1 MSRKHRHASPILV
14 LSLATLAAGGCATD
28 MGLNALERAIGSLD
42 KAFAPDSVFVL
53 NPLYVAQQQERM
65 ASLSVASA
73 PEASFSS
80 SAEETLGT
88 SLALG
93 DDECKYVPLGFAFSF
108 YGRELGSTW
117 VCANGNANF
126 TTKFSTSFNDFRATL
141 PNGHFLLAA
150 PATSDWVPDGANNV
164 YYQTVGIAPS
174 RRFIVTW
181 NNLRNRKST
190 MNGPRST
197 FRLIL
202 HETSNLVE
210 LHYPSL
216 IRELNVTAAKAG
228 ISGGSTNYIVIAS
241 GAQLFDLSGTS
252 VCFTPTDPA
261 SYEVTREPCPIL
273 APPNTAPVADAAGPY
288 EADEGSLIHF
298 DGTTSWDAEGDAL
311 TYAWS
316 FGDGAT
322 ASEGFTSHSYPDNG
336 EYPVLL
342 SVTDPHGLTSE
353 AATSAIVRNVNPAIS
368 LASAGS
374 GMQIASFGAS
384 APLATIV
391 SGETATISATFAD
404 PGLGDAPWRW
414 SVDWG
419 NGLVDVGTTVDQ
431 SAPIVVERRL
441 LAPGTHTV
449 TLVVEDK
456 DGGRS
461 TVFGTVVVNRVSL
474 DIDVK
479 PGSDDNTLNTRSYGK
494 FWVAILTTESENP
507 AESVDAS
514 TVIVPS
520 VRFGGAAVD
529 DQGRGIP
536 RTKLEDVDGD
546 GDLDLLLQF
555 ETQDLVATGALKA
568 FTRSIELRASLS
580 DGREVSGS
588 DEVRVVR

>member
-1 MSRKHRHASPILV
+1 MSPKHRHAFPILV
-14 LSLATLAAGGCATD
+14 LSLAALAAGGCATD
-28 MGLNALERAIGSLD
+28 QGLNALERAIGSLD
-42 KAFAPDSVFVL
+42 KAFAPDSDFVL
-53 NPLYVAQQQERM
+53 NPLYVMQQQERM
-65 ASLSVASA
+65 LSLSVASQ
-73 PEASFSS
+73 PDASFAS
-80 SAEETLGT
+80 SAEESLGT
-88 SLALG
+88 DLALG
-93 DDECKYVPLGFAFSF
+93 DDNCKYVPLGFAFTF

-117 VCANGNANF
+117 VCANGNVNF
-126 TTKFSTSFNDFRATL
+126 TTNFNTAFNDFRGTL
-141 PNGHFLLAA
+141 PNAHFLIAA
-150 PATSDWVPDGANNV
+150 PATSDWVPDATNNV
-164 YYQTVGIAPS
+164 YYQTVGVAPS
-174 RRFIVTW
+174 RRMIVTW
-181 NNLRNRKST
+181 NNLRLRKSS

-216 IRELNVTAAKAG
+216 IREANATAMKAG
-228 ISGGSTNYIVIAS
+228 ISGGQTNYILVAS
-241 GAQLFDLSGTS
+241 GVQLFDLSGTS
-252 VCFTPTDPA
+252 VCFTPTGPA
-261 SYEVTREPCPIL
+261 SYEETREPCPIL

-298 DGTTSWDAEGDAL
+298 DGTTSWDAEGDPL

-322 ASEGFTSHSYPDNG
+322 ATEGFASHSYPDNG

-342 SVTDPHGLTSE
+342 SVTDPHGLGSE
-353 AATSAIVRNVNPAIS
+353 TATTAIVRNVNPAIS
-368 LASAGS
+368 LGSPEPGTGISTFSASA
-374 GMQIASFGAS
+374 
-384 APLATIV
+384 LATIV

-414 SVDWG
+414 SLDWG
-419 NGLVDVGTTVDQ
+419 NGLVDAGTTEDQ

-474 DIDVK
+474 DVDVK
-479 PGSDDNTLNTRSYGK
+479 PGSEDNTLNSGSYGK

-514 TVIVPS
+514 MVIVPS

-529 DQGRGIP
+529 NQGRGIP

-555 ETQDLVATGALKA
+555 ETQDLVKA
-568 FTRSIELRASLS
+568 RTLGPFTRSIELRASLS